1 MKATQSNLA
10 IESKVSRK
18 TIVEAGSGHSTI
30 QRKTL
35 RKILI
40 GLDVIMLEFDERKV
54 KLANNEYEVEKKWR

>member
-18 TIVEAGSGHSTI
+18 TIVEAESGNSTI